1 LPEKIRDLSQNLTG
15 FLKPPLPETK
25 AFYLDKESTM
35 EKMGAAYIMNS
46 DTTSVDDQGGAAK
59 LYREG
64 LEFDTRAKTDVLTED
79 MPKKASKQAVDPSV
93 MKMAEERDY

>member
-1 LPEKIRDLSQNLTG
+1 MPNNNYNYGE
-15 FLKPPLPETK
+15 
-25 AFYLDKESTM
+25 
-35 EKMGAAYIMNS
+35 AYINAAC
-46 DTTSVDDQGGAAK
+46 TTSVDDQMGADQ

-79 MPKKASKQAVDPSV
+79 MPKKMTKTAVDPSL

>member
-1 LPEKIRDLSQNLTG
+1 MPNNN
-15 FLKPPLPETK
+15 
-25 AFYLDKESTM
+25 YNY
-35 EKMGAAYIMNS
+35 GASYIMAS
-46 DTTSVDDQGGAAK
+46 DETSVDDAMGSNQ

-79 MPKKASKQAVDPSV
+79 MPKKMSKTAVDPSV